1 MMSTEAKVSAG
12 LRIGVDGAC
21 WSNRRGYGRYTRSLL
36 AALAQ
41 LGGAG
46 ERYTLFLDEDTS
58 RQCDLPA
65 SFERVIVRTAEP
77 PAQAA
82 SAQGHRG
89 IGDLVRMTRAVA
101 RARPDVFLF
110 PSVYT
115 FFPIVGRARAVVT
128 IHDVIAE
135 RHPEMIFPRR
145 DLALLWRM
153 KVGLA
158 VRQAHLIVTVSEHAR
173 QGILQR
179 FRLAPERVRVVL
191 EAPDTIFRPIAQPRD
206 PAVLLPACGLAPG
219 GRYLLYVGGL
229 SPHKNIEALIEA
241 YRRLLDGGGLES
253 LRLLLVGDYAGDVF
267 HSAYAGLRALVE
279 RHGLI
284 DRVRFTGFVT
294 DDVVAELYNR
304 AELLIQPSLEE
315 GFGLPAV
322 EAAACGTPVVA
333 SEVGPAAS
341 LLGEGAWTFPPRD
354 VGALTEGLRTLL
366 NDPARRAAMGRA
378 GRLRAGA
385 LGWDRTAAQ
394 VLAILREVA
403 AR

>member
-1 MMSTEAKVSAG
+1 MMPAKTRAAAG

-36 AALAQ
+36 AALAR
-41 LGGAG
+41 LDGAG
-46 ERYTLFLDEDTS
+46 ERYSLFLDQETA

-65 SFERVIVRTAEP
+65 SFERVIVRTAQP

-82 SAQGHRG
+82 SADGHRG
-89 IGDLVRMTRAVA
+89 IGDLLRMTRAVT
-101 RARPDVFLF
+101 RTQPDVFLF

-115 FFPIVGRARAVVT
+115 FFPIVGRVRAVVT

-145 DLALLWRM
+145 DLALFWRM

-158 VRQAHLIVTVSEHAR
+158 VRQAHLIITVSEHAR
-173 QGILQR
+173 EGILER
-179 FRLAPERVRVVL
+179 FHLAPERVRVVL
-191 EAPDTIFRPIAQPRD
+191 EAPDAIFRPIAQPRD
-206 PAVLLPACGLAPG
+206 PAILLPACRLTPG

-229 SPHKNIEALIEA
+229 SPHKNIETLIEA
-241 YRRLLDGGGLES
+241 YRRLLSGGGFES
-253 LRLLLVGDYAGDVF
+253 LRLLLVGDYTEDVF
-267 HSAYAGLRALVE
+267 HSAYADLRALVE
-279 RHGLI
+279 RHGLT
-284 DRVRFTGFVT
+284 DRVCFTGFVS

-304 AELLIQPSLEE
+304 AEVLIQPSLEE

-341 LLGEGAWTFPPRD
+341 LVGEGVWTFSPRD

-366 NDPARRAAMGRA
+366 NDPARRAAMGMA
-378 GRLRAGA
+378 GRLRVAG

-394 VLAILREVA
+394 VLEALREVA

>member
-1 MMSTEAKVSAG
+1 MRPAGYGDAIETGRQALMALSGSVLASLVRVHARRPPVRSRLRRHDGAREGDRESFPSQHDHLQGLGGSARSMMSTEANVSAG

-21 WSNRRGYGRYTRSLL
+21 WPNRRGYGRYTRSLL

-41 LGGAG
+41 LDGAG

-128 IHDVIAE
+128 IHDVIDE
-135 RHPEMIFPRR
+135 RHPEMIFPGH

-158 VRQAHLIVTVSEHAR
+158 VRQAHLIVTVSE
-173 QGILQR
+173 
-179 FRLAPERVRVVL
+179 
-191 EAPDTIFRPIAQPRD
+191 
-206 PAVLLPACGLAPG
+206 
-219 GRYLLYVGGL
+219 
-229 SPHKNIEALIEA
+229 
-241 YRRLLDGGGLES
+241 
-253 LRLLLVGDYAGDVF
+253 
-267 HSAYAGLRALVE
+267 
-279 RHGLI
+279 
-284 DRVRFTGFVT
+284 
-294 DDVVAELYNR
+294 
-304 AELLIQPSLEE
+304 
-315 GFGLPAV
+315 
-322 EAAACGTPVVA
+322 
-333 SEVGPAAS
+333 
-341 LLGEGAWTFPPRD
+341 
-354 VGALTEGLRTLL
+354 
-366 NDPARRAAMGRA
+366 
-378 GRLRAGA
+378 
-385 LGWDRTAAQ
+385 
-394 VLAILREVA
+394 
-403 AR
+403 